1 MHEMRDK
8 KAMRHIENKLKNNRI
23 KFPFISNYFKCK
35 QIKFSNKKTEIG
47 RMDFKN
53 MTQLY
58 AIYKRLT
65 SDPKRQMN
73 WT

>member
-8 KAMRHIENKLKNNRI
+8 KAMRHIENKLKNNGI

-35 QIKFSNKKTEIG
+35 WIKFSNKKTEIG

-53 MTQLY
+53 MTQLN

-65 SDPKRQMN
+65 SNPKMQ
-73 WT
+73 TD